1 MNRLS
6 FLMAE
11 LLDVEPKS
19 VHLVLVH
26 LLHPVY
32 ITAFLYELIFSQ
44 GFIYW
49 TIFLLFR
56 MEQ

>member
-32 ITAFLYELIFSQ
+32 ITAFLYDLIFPRFYILDDISA
-44 GFIYW
+44 I
-49 TIFLLFR
+49 
-56 MEQ
+56 